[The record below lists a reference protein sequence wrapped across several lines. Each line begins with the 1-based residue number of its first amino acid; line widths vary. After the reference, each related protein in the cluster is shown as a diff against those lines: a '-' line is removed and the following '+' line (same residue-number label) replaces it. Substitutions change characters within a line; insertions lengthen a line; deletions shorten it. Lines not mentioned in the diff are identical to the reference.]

1 MRNGI
6 GRTSNQ
12 SNKPSFIAG
21 LVIGLTIVCGV
32 ALTQGIKSENATSL
46 VAYDQSGNSFSFPAS
61 SGTVALTTDIPT
73 LSGTTDTM
81 AKFTGASAVG
91 DSDLLNVGAP
101 AAGAS
106 GNILDLPVTVNA
118 MNGSDT
124 VNILELD
131 VTNANHTST
140 SNELNAIRIDSIVFD
155 ADAEATA
162 IDIGTQWINTIKANN
177 ITMNTQN
184 GTWKVINSA
193 DADVVSIDASTSGGM
208 FVELEHNGFGV
219 ARGKIE
225 FQSAWTASNGS
236 DNLSFLRI
244 DAFTDPNHTGA
255 SNSTNI
261 IHAGAIT
268 TPDVDSQHNVL
279 NIGDGWEFMI
289 NGDDALGTSDWS
301 TATDK
306 SANTAAGTIRVE
318 INGTLYH
325 IQLYTDS

>member
-1 MRNGI
+1 MIRGI
-6 GRTSNQ
+6 GRSSNIR
-12 SNKPSFIAG
+12 KPGFMRG
-21 LVIGLTIVCGV
+21 LVLGL
-32 ALTQGIKSENATSL
+32 ALVTGLAFAQGIDPTSGGSLFLYGTEN
-46 VAYDQSGNSFSFPAS
+46 V
-61 SGTVALTTDIPT
+61 
-73 LSGTTDTM
+73 
-81 AKFTGASAVG
+81 
-91 DSDLLNVGAP
+91 
-101 AAGAS
+101 AGA
-106 GNILDLPVTVNA
+106 GADVITMPMVLAA
-118 MNGSDT
+118 MNGSDI
-124 VNILELD
+124 VNGLEID
-131 VTNANHTST
+131 VTNANHTG

-184 GTWKVINSA
+184 GTWKVINST

-208 FVELEHNGFGV
+208 FVELEHNGFGI

-268 TPDVDSQHNVL
+268 SPDVDSQHNVL

>member
-1 MRNGI
+1 MKRGI
-6 GRTSNQ
+6 GRSVN
-12 SNKPSFIAG
+12 NRKPGFIKG
-21 LVIGLTIVCGV
+21 LIVGLSIVCGV
-32 ALTQGIKSENATSL
+32 AFTQGIKGEDGVSL
-46 VAYDQSGNSFSFPAS
+46 VAYDQGGNSFSYPAS
-61 SGTVALTTDIPT
+61 SGTLALTSDIPT

-106 GNILDLPVTVNA
+106 GNILDLPVTINA
-118 MNGSDT
+118 MNGSDI
-124 VNILELD
+124 VNTLEID
-131 VTNANHTST
+131 VTNANHTGAN
-140 SNELNAIRIDSIVFD
+140 NELNAIRIDSIVFD

-177 ITMNTQN
+177 ITMNAQN
-184 GTWKVINSA
+184 GTWKIINTT
-193 DADVVSIDASTSGGM
+193 DADVVSVDVSTSGGM
-208 FVELEHNGFGV
+208 FIELEHNGFGV

-244 DAFTDPNHTGA
+244 DGFTDPDHTGA

-261 IHAGAIT
+261 IHAGDIT
-268 TPDVDSQHNVL
+268 TPDADSQHNVL